1 MRYDLSINGTEL
13 NPRGSDAIESASVST
28 IVSLGW
34 PIRVYLITVLI
45 IDRSQS
51 QIRTRFVCR
60 TAAKEA
66 LGVEKYLPYNVED
79 WMEIFR
85 KKKRRRETCRVVKTA
100 SYNNFV
106 EATAR
111 C

>member
-51 QIRTRFVCR
+51 QIRTSFVCR
-60 TAAKEA
+60 TAAKHLA
-66 LGVEKYLPYNVED
+66 WRSSKYLPYNVED

-85 KKKRRRETCRVVKTA
+85 KKKTETRNVPCRQ
-100 SYNNFV
+100 NG
-106 EATAR
+106 EL
-111 C
+111 